1 MGIYGVG
8 NKSEERLGLK
18 NKGRYFN
25 AGMML
30 FNIKYCREHNICQK
44 TIDFI
49 KEHSDIIIWQDQ
61 DALNVILE
69 ESVGLVQWEMFN
81 CTPCMYICKKS
92 DIEQGIV
99 QPIKADE
106 TTQVNEH
113 ISDYVDMTMAIYD
126 NASIIHYIG
135 ETKPWDSKRPDSY
148 CYGIFDKAYN
158 MYK

>member
-1 MGIYGVG
+1 
-8 NKSEERLGLK
+8 
-18 NKGRYFN
+18 
-25 AGMML
+25 
-30 FNIKYCREHNICQK
+30 
-44 TIDFI
+44 
-49 KEHSDIIIWQDQ
+49 
-61 DALNVILE
+61 
-69 ESVGLVQWEMFN
+69 MFN